1 MTIVTKHYKS
11 ESENDLNIYYLT
23 TDKDEKEEKRL
34 IFLDKWQELML
45 HAKTV
50 SQVKI
55 CNTMIKIFS

>member
-1 MTIVTKHYKS
+1 MTIDTKYYKS
-11 ESENDLNIYYLT
+11 EAENDLNDYHL

-34 IFLDKWQELML
+34 IYLDKWQELML

-50 SQVKI
+50 AQVKI